1 MERTILWKKISRF
14 RIRKKHVM
22 NLLFVEEV
30 YDEIF
35 DGLEP
40 KNVTTTD
47 EGDWFLLST
56 KIRI

>member
-1 MERTILWKKISRF
+1 
-14 RIRKKHVM
+14 M

-47 EGDWFLLST
+47 EGD
-56 KIRI
+56 

>member
-1 MERTILWKKISRF
+1 M
-14 RIRKKHVM
+14 M
-22 NLLFVEEV
+22 NMLFVEDV

-47 EGDWFLLST
+47 EGD
-56 KIRI
+56 